1 MRPARG
7 GDRRRSGRRGRPNVV
22 SYGAAV
28 SACARAGRNARLMSP
43 AALSLHGTLWGLYDG
58 AAADLVGADA
68 YMIHSL
74 AAACARVGDA
84 EGAVRAVAAGG
95 SALFLLLSAIVSPPL
110 YAS

>member
-1 MRPARG
+1 M
-7 GDRRRSGRRGRPNVV
+7 V

-43 AALSLHGTLWGLYDG
+43 AAWSLHGTLWGLYDG

-74 AAACARVGDA
+74 ASACARVGDA
-84 EGAVRAVAAGG
+84 EGAARLVAAGDP
-95 SALFLLLSAIVSPPL
+95 IVYVTVYICMSV
-110 YAS
+110 